1 MTPQEIRNAVDEIAK
16 PFGPEA
22 YVDVQIKA
30 GGHWMGNTLISA
42 QCFPYGVGKDHCIR
56 ATGDTFEDALDE
68 LRSKI
73 ADDQQKIDTATV
85 RKLALKIIELTM
97 DLGECSISALRGA
110 GFDQWKIKR
119 FGAAACE
126 QAGKMAAGAP
136 FVILTANSNNPPVT
150 EAAE

>member
-1 MTPQEIRNAVDEIAK
+1 MTPQEIRDAVDEIAK
-16 PFGPEA
+16 PFGPSA
-22 YVDVQIKA
+22 YVNIEIKA
-30 GGHWMGNTLISA
+30 GGDWTGKGLIA
-42 QCFPYGVGKDHCIR
+42 ANCYPYGVGRDHHVH
-56 ATGDTFEDALDE
+56 ATGSTFKETLDE
-68 LRSKI
+68 LRAKIAADQSKI
-73 ADDQQKIDTATV
+73 DVATT

-110 GFDQWKIKR
+110 GFDEWKITR

-136 FVILTANSNNPPVT
+136 FVIVMANSNNPPMT

>member
-16 PFGPEA
+16 PFGPGA
-22 YVDVQIKA
+22 YVDIQINA
-30 GGHWMGNTLISA
+30 GGSWIDRKLILAS
-42 QCFPYGVGKDHCIR
+42 CYPYGVGKDHCIR

-68 LRSKI
+68 LRAKI
-73 ADDQQKIDTATV
+73 AEDQEKIDAATV

-110 GFDQWKIKR
+110 GFDQWKITR
-119 FGAAACE
+119 FGDAACE

-136 FVILTANSNNPPVT
+136 FVIVTANSNNPPAT